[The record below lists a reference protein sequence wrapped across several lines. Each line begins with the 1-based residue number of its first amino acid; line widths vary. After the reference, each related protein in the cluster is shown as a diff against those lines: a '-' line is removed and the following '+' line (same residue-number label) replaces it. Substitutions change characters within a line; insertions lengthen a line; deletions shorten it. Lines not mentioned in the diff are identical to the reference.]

1 MYHSQFYKYKRRF
14 LTRGLEGL
22 KGPATGPQE
31 LSDDYAAGD
40 DVNAR
45 DSGDQTGPHRPG
57 DGRSLRSEAQ
67 AGDGADRGVD
77 DLHREAESGLQGASR
92 REFSS
97 GRTPLSGHVLRG
109 LVQRR

>member
-45 DSGDQTGPHRPG
+45 DSGDQTGPHPAWG
-57 DGRSLRSEAQ
+57 WALATIG
-67 AGDGADRGVD
+67 G
-77 DLHREAESGLQGASR
+77 
-92 REFSS
+92 SS
-97 GRTPLSGHVLRG
+97 WRWG
-109 LVQRR
+109 